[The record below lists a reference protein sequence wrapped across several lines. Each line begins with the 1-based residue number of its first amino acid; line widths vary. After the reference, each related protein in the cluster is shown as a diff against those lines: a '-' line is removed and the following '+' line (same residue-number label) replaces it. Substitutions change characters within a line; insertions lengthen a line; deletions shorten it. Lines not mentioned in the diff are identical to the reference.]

1 MIFRLVHPGSAASG
15 PLDDAAKAYLK
26 RVSRAVRAEEIFLRA
41 ERLADER
48 AETVSRALA
57 VEGERVL
64 AAVGPRDRL
73 VALSIEGSRWSS
85 VELSERYAA
94 WLGSGARAVVFA
106 LGSAHGLAPE
116 VESAAAERWSLGPL
130 TLPHDLA
137 RVVIWEQ
144 LYRAASIQRG
154 EPYHK

>member
-15 PLDDAAKAYLK
+15 PLDDAARAYLK
-26 RVSRAVRAEEIFLRA
+26 RVSRVVRAEEVFVRA

-48 AETVSRALA
+48 PETVARALSA
-57 VEGERVL
+57 EGERLL
-64 AAVGPRDRL
+64 ASVGPRDRL
-73 VALSIEGSRWSS
+73 VTLSIDGARWSS

-106 LGSAHGLAPE
+106 LGSAHGLSAA

-137 RVVIWEQ
+137 RVVLWEQ